1 VRDKPTNI
9 VGEHES
15 RRRRGSH
22 ARPSRPGDRAFLGR
36 HISIPPGA
44 IDPEQTYIDGATN
57 FADAVLVL
65 NQAMAALEMA
75 SAEVERQ
82 VAHLPIEAPASSLS

>member
-1 VRDKPTNI
+1 MSQVDTTAPGPSRAIPPI
-9 VGEHES
+9 VPQANGAATHWS
-15 RRRRGSH
+15 RLKSPRGH
-22 ARPSRPGDRAFLGR
+22 ARSTT
-36 HISIPPGA
+36 SV
-44 IDPEQTYIDGATN
+44 ES
-57 FADAVLVL
+57 LVL